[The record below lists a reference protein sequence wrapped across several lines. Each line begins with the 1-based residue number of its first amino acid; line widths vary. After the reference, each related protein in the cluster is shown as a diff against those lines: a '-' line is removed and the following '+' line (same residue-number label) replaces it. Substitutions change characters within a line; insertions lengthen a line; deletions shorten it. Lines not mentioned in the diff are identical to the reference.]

1 MIVESHQAGANRRG
15 ARARGSDEGYGA
27 NTYGDRWADMY
38 DAWVGGR
45 ISDAAT
51 QATVDGLAD
60 LADGGRVLEL
70 AIGTGRIALP
80 LTERGVE
87 VHGID
92 ASEAMV
98 AELRQKPGGDGLM
111 RRPAPASGSRLHP
124 ARRPEDRP
132 RGRSTRS
139 SASGLP
145 AGEPHR
151 CDRRRP
157 ACCLQRIAVRAY
169 CYNVQP
175 GMAGGRFQ
183 VRNEDRYFRR
193 SLPICWELCASHTP
207 LHGRGRQW

>member
-1 MIVESHQAGANRRG
+1 
-15 ARARGSDEGYGA
+15 
-27 NTYGDRWADMY
+27 MY

-80 LTERGVE
+80 LAERGVE

-124 ARRPEDRP
+124 A
-132 RGRSTRS
+132 
-139 SASGLP
+139 
-145 AGEPHR
+145 
-151 CDRRRP
+151 
-157 ACCLQRIAVRAY
+157 
-169 CYNVQP
+169 
-175 GMAGGRFQ
+175 
-183 VRNEDRYFRR
+183 
-193 SLPICWELCASHTP
+193 
-207 LHGRGRQW
+207 